1 MLDSSDLRSR
11 ICPICEQYVS
21 EDLEAY
27 VVKVSPAFSII
38 IHKGCGLSIKET
50 IDKTEG
56 KG

>member
-1 MLDSSDLRSR
+1 MLDSDLRSR

-38 IHKGCGLSIKET
+38 IHKGCGSLIKEV

-56 KG
+56 KE